1 MKEVYHSTNELYDL
15 RKLVSYYDD
24 EVRAGVRLL
33 IHLTQKY
40 LFKLGIRSS

>member
-1 MKEVYHSTNELYDL
+1 MYEL

-33 IHLTQKY
+33 NQKSALY
-40 LFKLGIRSS
+40 RAENKSWKKKEQGA